1 MESRLLEN
9 RYTDTLNR
17 YSGPGK
23 KVITS
28 YHGQMDQERISM
40 LSYTAEHQLD
50 NEGARRNTVKRIFN
64 ILIEMLQN
72 ILLHSAASDDIGNP
86 FYVILAQN
94 MDEYVVTTANIVRND
109 IADKIKSS
117 LEEIKKMNERQLKSH
132 YMEVLANDQFS
143 IKGGAGLGLITIAL
157 KCHNQF
163 TFEETPVNEN
173 VSLFT
178 MSAIITDN

>member
-1 MESRLLEN
+1 MEGRILEE

-17 YSGPGK
+17 YTGPGK

-50 NEGARRNTVKRIFN
+50 NEGARRGTVKRIFN

-72 ILLHSAASDDIGNP
+72 ILLHSASSDKIGNP
-86 FYVILAQN
+86 FYVVLAQN
-94 MDEYVVTTANIVRND
+94 LDEYVLMTANIVRKD
-109 IADKIKSS
+109 IADKIKHS

-132 YMEVLANDQFS
+132 YMEVLANDQYS
-143 IKGGAGLGLITIAL
+143 IKGGAGLGLITIAI

-163 TFEETPVNEN
+163 TFEEIPINDHI
-173 VSLFT
+173 SLFT
-178 MSAIITDN
+178 MSTIITDK

>member
-1 MESRLLEN
+1 MEGRILEEH
-9 RYTDTLNR
+9 YTDTLNR

-50 NEGARRNTVKRIFN
+50 NEGARRSTVKRIFN

-72 ILLHSAASDDIGNP
+72 ILLHSATSDKTGNP
-86 FYVILAQN
+86 FYVVLAQN
-94 MDEYVVTTANIVRND
+94 MDEYVIVTSNIVRND
-109 IADKIKSS
+109 IAGKIKNS

-132 YMEVLANDQFS
+132 YMEVLANDQYS
-143 IKGGAGLGLITIAL
+143 IKGGAGLGLITIAI

-163 TFEETPVNEN
+163 TYDETSINDHHT
-173 VSLFT
+173 LFT
-178 MSAIITDN
+178 MSAIVTDK

>member
-1 MESRLLEN
+1 MEGRILEE
-9 RYTDTLNR
+9 RYSDTLNR

-50 NEGARRNTVKRIFN
+50 NEGARRGTVKRIFN

-72 ILLHSAASDDIGNP
+72 ILLHSASSDKIGNP
-86 FYVILAQN
+86 FYVVLAQN
-94 MDEYVVTTANIVRND
+94 LDEYVIMTTNVVRKD
-109 IADKIKSS
+109 IADKIKGS
-117 LEEIKKMNERQLKSH
+117 LEEIKKMNEKQLKNH
-132 YMEVLANDQFS
+132 YMEVLANDQYS
-143 IKGGAGLGLITIAL
+143 IKGGAGLGLITIAI

-163 TFEETPVNEN
+163 TFEEVPINDH

-178 MSAIITDN
+178 MSAIVTDK